1 MGKELR
7 RIRNQHMSTTRIE
20 IEELKRSMGKELRRV
35 RNQHM
40 STMRIETEIM

>member
-1 MGKELR
+1 
-7 RIRNQHMSTTRIE
+7 MSTTRIE